1 MKDTI
6 ALLLA
11 GGVGSRLNV
20 LVWQRAKPA
29 MPFGGGYRII
39 DFTMGNIKNSK
50 IRNLGIIA
58 QYQFPS
64 LIDHLKNGESWGFV
78 NNHHYFKILL
88 PPNRKNNSK
97 EYSGTADA
105 VAKNLDFVKQ
115 FNAQEILILAGDHV
129 YNMDYRAMITFHREK
144 KADLTIAMTKVPWQ
158 EIGNYGIASID
169 AEQKVIHWQEKP
181 RVARSNLASMGIYVF
196 NVRFLEEIL
205 SRRNGDDFG
214 YNIIHKA
221 IQKNRVYA
229 YPFEGYWADVG
240 TLHAYWSSNLEAL
253 NPKFQLRPFNQLR
266 DSNSAQEDLTT
277 HETSPFIGKNAYIKN
292 SFISNGAVV
301 EGTVAR
307 SIIYPGVHIK
317 KNATI
322 IDSIIMHDSVIELDT
337 FLFQVI
343 ADQRTIVDRGAQ
355 IGMGECTSPNKKYP
369 EHVFTGL
376 SLIGK
381 QAHIPANTKLYRNTI
396 VEPLADKE
404 SFAHQKLEVGSYI
417 AH

>member
-20 LVWQRAKPA
+20 LVWDRAKPA

-39 DFTMGNIKNSK
+39 DFTMGNIKNSR

-88 PPNRKNNSK
+88 PPNRKNNSN
-97 EYSGTADA
+97 EFSGTADA

-115 FNAQEILILAGDHV
+115 FNAQEVLILAGDHV
-129 YNMDYRAMITFHREK
+129 YNMDYRAMIAFHREK

-158 EIGNYGIASID
+158 EIRNYGIAGID
-169 AEQKVIHWQEKP
+169 GEQKVIHWQEKP
-181 RVARSNLASMGIYVF
+181 LVARSNLASMGIYVF
-196 NVRFLEEIL
+196 NIQFLEETL
-205 SRRNGDDFG
+205 ATRNGYDFG
-214 YNIIHKA
+214 YHIIHSA
-221 IQKNRVYA
+221 CQKNRVYA

-240 TLHAYWSSNLEAL
+240 TLHAYWNSNLDSL
-253 NPKFQLRPFNQLR
+253 NSKLRLHLFHHSR
-266 DSNSAQEDLTT
+266 DTNSTQEDLTV
-277 HETSPFIGKNAYIKN
+277 HDTSTFIGKNANIKN

-301 EGTVAR
+301 EGMVAR

-317 KNATI
+317 KNATVV
-322 IDSIIMHDSVIELDT
+322 DSIIMHNSVIELDA

-343 ADQRTIVDRGAQ
+343 ADQKTIVDRGAQ
-355 IGMGECTSPNKKYP
+355 IGMGECTSANKKYP
-369 EHVFTGL
+369 AHVFTGL
-376 SLIGK
+376 TLIGK
-381 QAHIPANTKLYRNTI
+381 QAYIPANTKLYRNTI
-396 VEPLADKE
+396 VEPLANSE
-404 SFAHQKLEVGSYI
+404 SFARQKLEVGSYI
-417 AH
+417 AR